1 MKKIFEEVFE
11 SPFKRNTEDDAL
23 KVLDE
28 IRAMHDAEHGWVE
41 IYGYA
46 EKLQSGQWRAVRKHA
61 KYA

>member
-28 IRAMHDAEHGWVE
+28 IRAMH
-41 IYGYA
+41 